1 MMWRAGLGIGP
12 QWAVA
17 AKRFLWDAAN
27 AGSGSAAV
35 VASRY
40 RRWIETISVNAPGV
54 RITV

>member
-1 MMWRAGLGIGP
+1 MWRAGLGIGP